1 MYSINIENFHY
12 QGSNTPALQNV
23 LLNIKQGDFVGITGP
38 TGAGKSTF
46 IKCLNGLIPHF
57 FAGMFAGEVT
67 LMGKSIKE
75 STVANIARHV
85 GSVFD
90 DPEAQLVALEVEQ
103 ELIFGLEN
111 LAVNPEEMEQRI
123 AYALQWAG
131 ITHLRH
137 ASTNELSGGQK
148 QRLAIATALALRPKV
163 LLLDEPTSE
172 LDPIGS
178 KEIFQLLK
186 QLNEEQSITIVV
198 VEQKTELLARYVHQ
212 LLVMDG
218 GTVVCSGP
226 PAEVFSN
233 WQQMQQLGVKVPQ
246 ITELAC
252 RLMKNDFPIP
262 LTVAEGVAF
271 INRLVGEKF

>member
-1 MYSINIENFHY
+1 MYSINIESFRY
-12 QGSNTPALQNV
+12 QGSNIPVLQNI
-23 LLNIKQGDFVGITGP
+23 LLDIKQGDFVGITGP

-57 FAGMFAGEVT
+57 FAGKFAGEVT

-75 STVANIARHV
+75 STVANIAQHV

-111 LAVNPEEMEQRI
+111 LAVAPEQMEQRI
-123 AYALQWAG
+123 TYALQWAG

-163 LLLDEPTSE
+163 LVLDEPTSE

-178 KEIFQLLK
+178 REIFQLLK
-186 QLNEEQSITIVV
+186 LLNEEQGITIVV

-212 LLVMDG
+212 LLVIAD
-218 GTVVCSGP
+218 GTVVCSGRP
-226 PAEVFSN
+226 TDVFSN

-246 ITELAC
+246 ITELAY
-252 RLMKNDFPIP
+252 RLTKNDFPMP
-262 LTVAEGVAF
+262 LTVADGVAF
-271 INRLVGEKF
+271 ISRLVGEKF